1 MNPQI
6 EKVRS
11 LPGTFLFDLDRS
23 ARGMRLNRFLCGL
36 ARPENRS
43 LFKSDPEAAFTHA
56 GLSADE
62 RAMVRALDWKAMA
75 SYGANFFAL
84 EKLGRVSAVGN
95 PAMCAQMRGEP
106 LEDFLK
112 TRRVP
117 DAR

>member
-36 ARPENRS
+36 ARPETRS

-56 GLSADE
+56 DLSAEE
-62 RAMVRALDWKAMA
+62 RDMVRALDWKRMA

-84 EKLGRVSAVGN
+84 EKLGRVSSVGN

-106 LEDFLK
+106 LEEFLK

>member
-6 EKVRS
+6 EKIRS

-36 ARPENRS
+36 VRPENRS
-43 LFKSDPEAAFTHA
+43 LFKSDPEIAFENA
-56 GLSADE
+56 GLTTKE
-62 RAMVRALDWKAMA
+62 REMVRTKDWKAMA
-75 SYGANFFAL
+75 DYGANFFAL
-84 EKLGRVSAVGN
+84 EKLGRVTGVGN

-106 LEDFLK
+106 LEEFLK

-117 DAR
+117 DAC

>member
-6 EKVRS
+6 DSVRN
-11 LPGTFLFDLDRS
+11 LAGTFLFDLDRS
-23 ARGMRLNRFLCGL
+23 AQGMRLNRFLCGL

-43 LFKSDPEAAFTHA
+43 LFKSDPEAAFDHA
-56 GLSADE
+56 GLSPKE
-62 RAMVRALDWKAMA
+62 RELVRTKDWKAMA
-75 SYGANFFAL
+75 EYGANFFAL
-84 EKLGRVSAVGN
+84 EKLGRVTGVGN

-106 LEDFLK
+106 LEEFLK